1 MGALLWAEANDDPP
15 DEGPE
20 TEAHGEIDETFATRR
35 LGRWLRGMFGG
46 KAADDAGQTGDAAA
60 KRDD

>member
-1 MGALLWAEANDDPP
+1 MSGALWAEATEDPADDV
-15 DEGPE
+15 PE
-20 TEAHGEIDETFATRR
+20 TEAHGEIDETLASRR

-46 KAADDAGQTGDAAA
+46 KAAGDDAAQ